1 MNAYRMKPLVFP
13 WPPLIY
19 GLAIAAAFLLQ
30 ASLPLTVAETH
41 ALAARSVGIVLIA
54 AAAVLDVWAMRT
66 LLDCHTTI
74 LPNRCSTHLVTS
86 GPYRFTRN
94 PIYLGYTLATAGL
107 GLIMLNPWC
116 LIVAI
121 PAAAVTHLVAIR
133 REELHLLSRF
143 GIDFERYRH
152 DTTCWI

>member
-1 MNAYRMKPLVFP
+1 MNAYRMKPLAFP

-30 ASLPLTVAETH
+30 ASLPMSVAENH
-41 ALAARSVGIVLIA
+41 ILPARAVGALLVV

-74 LPNRCSTHLVTS
+74 LPNRCSTHLVTR

-107 GLIMLNPWC
+107 GLLLLNPWC
-116 LIVAI
+116 LVLAI
-121 PAAAVTHLVAIR
+121 PAAVLTHLVAIR